1 MNLLKIKLYI
11 SKYIN
16 KNGKLRFA
24 STLNINSSVL
34 DLGCGNSWSLKLKTI
49 RPDLYYIGV
58 DIQNYN
64 NDNSLEYIDKFILIK
79 SEEFHKFDEKI
90 DRFVDACIWS
100 HNIEHLE
107 RPIET
112 LNSVLKI
119 IKPGGK
125 LYLSFP
131 SQKSLK
137 LPSRKGTL
145 NFYDDITHIFLPD
158 FIKLKEILQ
167 DSGYRIE
174 KIVKTNKPLVPYL
187 MGMLFEPFS
196 IILKRNLYGTW
207 SYHGY
212 ETVIIAQNTN

>member
-16 KNGKLRFA
+16 KYGKLSFA
-24 STLNINSSVL
+24 SKLDYGSRVV

-49 RPDLYYIGV
+49 RPDLFYIGV
-58 DIQNYN
+58 DIQNYK
-64 NDNSLEYIDKFILIK
+64 NDNSLEYIDDFVLIK
-79 SEEFHKFDEKI
+79 SDEFHKFNEKI
-90 DRFVDACIWS
+90 ESLVDACIWS

-112 LNSVLKI
+112 LNSVVKI
-119 IKPGGK
+119 LKPGGF

-131 SQKSLK
+131 SKVTLE

-145 NFYDDITHIFLPD
+145 NFHDDPTHVYLPD
-158 FIKLKEILQ
+158 LNKLSTILVNNEYELKVIKE
-167 DSGYRIE
+167 E
-174 KIVKTNKPLVPYL
+174 NKPLIPYL
-187 MGMLFEPFS
+187 IGMILEPLS
-196 IILKRNLYGTW
+196 KILKINLYGTW

-212 ETVIIAQNTN
+212 ETVIIAKRK